1 MMLSM
6 ETDAVAAPAMQSEL
20 LETLFSLVSS
30 ALVLFDDQ
38 GRILKVNGAF
48 SELLGYPSVEL
59 LGKPLLDFLHT
70 ADRENLLSRH
80 GWHLPDC
87 LAGQSL
93 ELRYSNKSG
102 RLLYGRSKLVV
113 VGTGHD
119 GVQHLLGEV
128 VPIAAPQSPDKHLEQ
143 DQSPQRMADI
153 SECKRMERTLCESEG
168 RLTLKTEERLALMDF
183 AFSHGQEAAY
193 LIDSQARIR
202 FVNDEAYRVL
212 GYSHEELFSMT
223 LADIAL
229 DWSNEQAL
237 ELWRT
242 IHKRPAE
249 IFETRH
255 RTKDGRIFPVEVSAT
270 YVEIGGKGYALA
282 LTRDISDRKRMEAA
296 QWESER
302 RYREVFDS
310 SSDCL
315 YLLEVTADKRFRYIE
330 INSAFEKSFGLPR
343 AQLIGRY
350 VGESS
355 VAETSQ
361 KVLAQLAHCLELGCS
376 IEWESELDLPAGL
389 GTFILTFFPVRDEQG
404 HIYRIAGI
412 NRDITERKQ
421 METRLQTSE
430 QQFRALAE
438 NSLNIIIR
446 YDRDCRRIYVNP
458 AFERETGLS
467 PVQALQHGIEVGWS
481 VMNMSACEYLT
492 LLRQVIATGVQ
503 IETVLEWPR
512 PESGEIAVHALQLIA
527 ELGADGE
534 VVSVLAKGHN
544 ITALKR
550 HERLEETRLRIFE
563 RLARGGPLSEV
574 LALVT
579 RYVEKARPDFLASI
593 MLVDDDGRHLIAEPA
608 PSLSAEYVA
617 AIGRIEISEGAGIC
631 GTAAWRKATVI
642 AEDLRTY
649 PYFHEFRELAAKA
662 GLLACWSEPI
672 LDSTGKVLGTFCIYL
687 RQPGLPTA
695 DDLELARQAS
705 HLAAIAI
712 ERKRAETRL
721 LESEQ
726 RYREIFDNSL
736 DALFLLEADEDGIFR
751 AIEVNPALEHSM
763 GMDRAELVGKTI
775 GEMLPPHVAARIIA
789 KYRRFMASGIPI
801 DGEVELDLSAE
812 RLTFHFTL
820 IPVRGTCGHIQ
831 RIIGIVR
838 DVTERKRAERI
849 LHTRE
854 QEFRTLIEN
863 SPDVIVRFNQ
873 EGQRI
878 YCNPAYER
886 LYGISVDEVVGTA
899 LTHKSYLPAT
909 LSARYHEG
917 ILEILR
923 TGEPAA
929 IETSWTKANGE
940 QVIQHVR
947 VVPEFD
953 QYGQVISIITIARD
967 ISALK
972 ATERRLEE
980 SHGQLRK
987 LSSHRETTRE
997 EERKRIAREIH
1008 DELGQQLTALR
1019 MGISLLRLQFG
1030 EDNPLL
1036 LERVRALMEL
1046 TDETI
1051 QVVRNVAT
1059 SLRPAALD
1067 MGLASALEWLV
1078 TEFSQHTGIPCRLEA
1093 PAARLALDD
1102 ERATAAFRV
1111 IQESLTNVARH
1122 AQASQVDIR
1131 LERDTEDFLI
1141 EVRDNGKG
1149 CDPGHH
1155 LKGTLGLLGMR
1166 ERGHMLGGEVAIDSA
1181 PGQGTCVRV
1190 RIPIQTGI
1198 KEP

>member
-1 MMLSM
+1 M
-6 ETDAVAAPAMQSEL
+6 ETDAVAAPIPAMQSEL
-20 LETLFSLVSS
+20 FDPLFSLVST

-48 SELLGYPSVEL
+48 SELLGYPAAEL
-59 LGKPLLDFLHT
+59 LGKLLLDFLHT

-80 GWHLPDC
+80 GRHLPDC
-87 LAGQSL
+87 LVGQSL
-93 ELRYSNKSG
+93 ELRYRSKSG

-113 VGTGHD
+113 VGTGYD
-119 GVQHLLGEV
+119 GVQHLLGEI
-128 VPIAAPQSPDKHLEQ
+128 VPIAAPQNPDKHLEQ
-143 DQSPQRMADI
+143 HQSLQRMVDI
-153 SECKRMERTLCESEG
+153 TERKRKERVLRESEE
-168 RLTLKTEERLALMDF
+168 RSPLKAEERLALMDF
-183 AFSHGQEAAY
+183 AFSHVQEAVY
-193 LIDSQARIR
+193 LIDNQARIR
-202 FVNDEAYRVL
+202 FVNDEAYRTL

-223 LADIAL
+223 MADIAL

-242 IHKRPAE
+242 IHKRPAK

-255 RTKDGRIFPVEVSAT
+255 RTRDGRIFPVEVSAT
-270 YVEIGGKGYALA
+270 YVEICGQGYGLA
-282 LTRDISDRKRMEAA
+282 LTRDISDRKLMAAA
-296 QWESER
+296 QWESQR
-302 RYREVFDS
+302 RYREVFDN

-330 INSAFEKSFGLPR
+330 INAAFEKSFGLPR

-350 VGESS
+350 LGESS
-355 VAETSQ
+355 VVQTGQ
-361 KVLAQLAHCLELGCS
+361 KVLAQLANCLELGCS

-389 GTFILTFFPVRDEQG
+389 GTFHLTFIPVRDEQG
-404 HIYRIAGI
+404 HIYRIAGVT
-412 NRDITERKQ
+412 RDITERKQ
-421 METRLQTSE
+421 METRLQSSE
-430 QQFRALAE
+430 QQFRTLTE

-458 AFERETGLS
+458 AFERETGIS
-467 PVQALQHGIEVGWS
+467 PEQALQHGIDVGWS
-481 VMNMSACEYLT
+481 VMNMPVCEYLT

-503 IETVLEWPR
+503 VETVLEWPR

-527 ELGADGE
+527 ELDADGE

-550 HERLEETRLRIFE
+550 HERLEETRLCIFE

-579 RYVEKARPDFLASI
+579 RYIEKARPNFLASI
-593 MLVDDDGRHLIAEPA
+593 MLVDDDGRHLIAGSA
-608 PSLSAEYVA
+608 PRLPPEYVA
-617 AIGRIEISEGAGIC
+617 ATDRIEISEGVGIC
-631 GTAAWRKATVI
+631 GTAAWRKARVI
-642 AEDLRTY
+642 AEDLRTH

-672 LDSTGKVLGTFCIYL
+672 FDSAGQVLGTFCTYL

-695 DDLELARQAS
+695 DDLKLVHQAS

-712 ERKRAETRL
+712 ERKRAEKRL

-736 DALFLLEADEDGIFR
+736 DALFLLEVGEDGRFR

-763 GMDRAELVGKTI
+763 GKGRVELVGKTVE
-775 GEMLPPHVAARIIA
+775 EMFPPQAAARIIA
-789 KYRRFMASGIPI
+789 KYHRCVESGLPI
-801 DGEVELDLSAE
+801 DEEVELDLSYE

-820 IPVRGTCGHIQ
+820 IPVRGTCGHGK

-838 DVTERKRAERI
+838 DITERKRAERI

-878 YCNPAYER
+878 YCNPAYEK
-886 LYGISVDEVVGTA
+886 LYGIAADEVVGTA

-929 IETSWTKANGE
+929 IETSWTKASGE
-940 QVIQHVR
+940 KVIQHVR

-967 ISALK
+967 ISTLK
-972 ATERRLEE
+972 ETERRLKE
-980 SHGQLRK
+980 SHTQLRK
-987 LSSHRETTRE
+987 LSSYRETARE

-1036 LERVRALMEL
+1036 VERVRALKAL

-1122 AQASQVDIR
+1122 AQASQVDIC

-1149 CDPGHH
+1149 CDPGHQ